1 MIFWSYESF
10 PFFGFAG
17 TMPTA
22 ILTQGLY
29 FKRNKLFAILIELN
43 GLLLFQV
50 VKICAEKQIFILYSN
65 QQGLKGIL
73 KGF

>member
-43 GLLLFQV
+43 GLLIFQV
-50 VKICAEKQIFILYSN
+50 VKYVQKSKFSFYTPTSKA
-65 QQGLKGIL
+65 
-73 KGF
+73 